1 MYMLA
6 YEDMLCHLANYPH
19 MAYTQYALNE
29 SRLRLIVDVNER
41 GADLDSDMIHV
52 RRFLWAEDLPS
63 FASSLL

>member
-19 MAYTQYALNE
+19 MVYTQYALKE
-29 SRLRLIVDVNER
+29 SRFRLIVDVNER
-41 GADLDSDMIHV
+41 GADLDSAMIRA